1 MQPNKEY
8 TFENYITGESNLS
21 AVTAAKAAAE
31 NPGRVHNP
39 LFIYAGSSLGKT
51 HLLNAVYN
59 HIRAH
64 SPELSVA
71 MYSAA
76 ELIEQMISAKIK
88 GQTETWRALLQ
99 ADDVLLIDDMHVAAG
114 KESTQ
119 AEFCELLRCFT
130 GSGKQVVITFS
141 EPLNNFQVICSA
153 FPPGR
158 DLFTLAEILPL
169 DTDTCRM
176 LINSKAAQ
184 AGLILSEETQEY
196 IIAQSSGEP
205 RRAIGSIARLRAEKV
220 LL

>member
-1 MQPNKEY
+1 MQPNIEY

-21 AVTAAKAAAE
+21 AVTAVKAAAE

-39 LFIYAGSSLGKT
+39 LFIYAGSGLGKT

-64 SPELSVA
+64 SPQLSVA

-76 ELIEQMISAKIK
+76 ELIHQMIIAKIK

-119 AEFCELLRCFT
+119 AGFCELLRNFT
-130 GSGKQVVITFS
+130 NSGKQVVITFS
-141 EPLNNFQVICSA
+141 EPLEHFPVICSTST
-153 FPPGR
+153 PGTE
-158 DLFTLAEILPL
+158 LVTLAEILPL
-169 DTDTCRM
+169 DADTCRR

-184 AGLILSEETQEY
+184 AGLTLSEDTQEY

-205 RRAIGSIARLRAEKV
+205 RRAIGSIARLRAEKE